1 MSPNLRGYRAVTEQW
16 QNQRTHGQLLLNVT
30 MLAWSP
36 SRNWPL
42 AQHHALGAARAGDEG
57 ANRAAA
63 AADKPHRSLP
73 HSLLLLLPF
82 DWNFPLREKSPV
94 FPFSSLW
101 AQRQWE
107 KKSWNLGS
115 SVWAMPPSSLSGNLR
130 RSRTTKDLV
139 VDAVQQAAHG
149 EDTSGSRKLP
159 PSTAVLP
166 GLHAQTVNLLMPES

>member
-1 MSPNLRGYRAVTEQW
+1 
-16 QNQRTHGQLLLNVT
+16 
-30 MLAWSP
+30 MLWGCDGTVAEPMHTWP
-36 SRNWPL
+36 AAAECNGARLILSRNWPL

-57 ANRAAA
+57 AHRAAA
-63 AADKPHRSLP
+63 TADKPHRSLP

-82 DWNFPLREKSPV
+82 DWNFPLREKSLV

-115 SVWAMPPSSLSGNLR
+115 SIWAMPSSSLSGNFR

-149 EDTSGSRKLP
+149 EGTSGSRKLP
-159 PSTAVLP
+159 PSTAARHVP
-166 GLHAQTVNLLMPES
+166 KP